1 MAINPYAI
9 ASTQST
15 IKNALE
21 SLRKM
26 GQEHQYELGKQKKDI
41 YSDYVTEKS
50 IIERDVEKGLAEA
63 DKHQGIFGKLFDE
76 IGIGA
81 NWLSDAVDE
90 YGGKAMGLWGG
101 INPIWSSLYSGI
113 KESIETERYGRH
125 GEQKIK
131 EIQQMVQ
138 ERMPEKFRQSFV
150 KDDLTDWQTRK
161 DILLEGAM
169 KKFFKQFNQGKT
181 DEEVLRLYAGKG
193 VTIPETFLSKAR
205 KQYENLKKAKLEIEF
220 SEQEAKDIV
229 TISTKAPDVQLF
241 DMGDEKKLSSRLY
254 DEKLDPVGKEDDDID
269 NDGDVDKTDKYLL
282 KRRKAV
288 SKAIKKQK
296 KKK

>member
-161 DILLEGAM
+161 DILLEGE
-169 KKFFKQFNQGKT
+169 KKQYQDLT
-181 DEEVLRLYAGKG
+181 D
-193 VTIPETFLSKAR
+193 PETYLKAGITEGV
-205 KQYENLKKAKLEIEF
+205 KHYELLEDYQEMGWAKSDSQNNKKNNA
-220 SEQEAKDIV
+220 
-229 TISTKAPDVQLF
+229 
-241 DMGDEKKLSSRLY
+241 KKLARL
-254 DEKLDPVGKEDDDID
+254 L
-269 NDGDVDKTDKYLL
+269 KYL
-282 KRRKAV
+282 
-288 SKAIKKQK
+288 S
-296 KKK
+296 